1 MVRHYTVT
9 DIAELVPLL
18 SKNLSL
24 NGIAHDAPSIR
35 NADPANALYMLT
47 RFACLACDQEWLED
61 LVIGA
66 ADAIETAFFV
76 SDHH

>member
-1 MVRHYTVT
+1 M
-9 DIAELVPLL
+9 LVFTP
-18 SKNLSL
+18 SSL
-24 NGIAHDAPSIR
+24 PNIFDSLITNFRPSIR

>member
-1 MVRHYTVT
+1 M
-9 DIAELVPLL
+9 LVFTP
-18 SKNLSL
+18 SSL
-24 NGIAHDAPSIR
+24 PNIFDSLITNFRPSIR

-76 SDHH
+76 SDHHYVHLD